1 MDALSAARAT
11 SPQPTAPARP
21 SQADAAAHQFE
32 EVLVKQFVQTMTKEL
47 FEPMEGGPG
56 WMGSQADLQREAL
69 ADVLTSHLVESG
81 ALRVGDLVR
90 RQWSPEVTPTEKAPL
105 PIDAPI
111 PARTFDALPA
121 RPIRPPS
128 TSPLDLS
135 A

>member
-1 MDALSAARAT
+1 MNVNRMQAL
-11 SPQPTAPARP
+11 SPQPATPARP
-21 SQADAAAHQFE
+21 SQADKAAHQFE

-90 RQWSPEVTPTEKAPL
+90 RQWAPEVTPEIKAPL
-105 PIDAPI
+105 PIDTPVAP
-111 PARTFDALPA
+111 RTFDAVPA
-121 RPIRPPS
+121 RTLRPLS
-128 TSPLDLS
+128 ASPLDLS

>member
-1 MDALSAARAT
+1 MTVDRIQSPAPLQAAP
-11 SPQPTAPARP
+11 SRP
-21 SQADAAAHQFE
+21 SQADAAASQFE
-32 EVLVKQFVQTMTKEL
+32 EVLVKQFVTTMTKEL

-90 RQWSPEVTPTEKAPL
+90 RQWAPDVTPEQKAPL
-105 PIDAPI
+105 PVDAPI
-111 PARTFDALPA
+111 PARTFEAIPA
-121 RPIRPPS
+121 RSVRPPQADA
-128 TSPLDLS
+128 LDLS